1 MERFANRDVCDI
13 TIVDYVTGKPVMYID
28 YANANSTE
36 LTGEAVY
43 AYGGHNHV
51 RRVTFQGERAGTL
64 TLETQIQTFELYQLA
79 TGGTFSETANFVKR
93 EKIAPVDNTLTLS
106 AVPTV
111 DSVCVYPAN
120 ADCDLASEVKDI
132 TVTDKIVTL
141 TNGAQQTEYV
151 VYYVTKLADVK
162 ALSISTK
169 DFPTDVRIYG
179 ETFMKTETS
188 DIISY
193 KMVAWKAAAQPNANW
208 GFSNTGDPA
217 TLTITFDL
225 MPDTKNDDRILDLIM
240 EK

>member
-79 TGGTFSETANFVKR
+79 TGGVLKTEANFIQR
-93 EKIAPVDNTLTLS
+93 EKLTSVGKKLTLTATPIDGSVNVYKL
-106 AVPTV
+106 AEDCEKDKDLQGVTV
-111 DSVCVYPAN
+111 SNTTVSLPAD
-120 ADCDLASEVKDI
+120 AED
-132 TVTDKIVTL
+132 
-141 TNGAQQTEYV
+141 GEYV
-151 VYYVTKLADVK
+151 VYYVKALDDVK

-188 DIISY
+188 DIVAY
-193 KMVAWKAAAQPNANW
+193 KMIAWKAAAQPNANW